1 MVSILG
7 VAGAVLVPVAWLY
20 RRYDAYRDREVA
32 AVDLRG
38 VAAVTVGSALLAV
51 HAFAVRDPVFIVF
64 AVAMT
69 LFAGTELGLLA
80 GARRNGEPT

>member
-1 MVSILG
+1 MVSVIG
-7 VAGAVLVPVAWLY
+7 VAGAVIVPVAWLY
-20 RRYDAYRDREVA
+20 RRYDTYQDRDIA

-38 VAAVTVGSALLAV
+38 VAGVTAGSALLAV

-80 GARRNGEPT
+80 GARRSGEHP